1 MKALIRLKHKDSE
14 EQEILEL
21 HNEIFNK
28 QNGVAF
34 FEIDKNWELLSFKQ
48 FVCTVKGIDI
58 YEGDRVLVKGTK
70 KIGEYETTVVREQ
83 QGWTLQENKT
93 YLNNDRCFVA
103 IIEKL

>member
-1 MKALIRLKHKDSE
+1 MKALIKIKERE
-14 EQEILEL
+14 TGEILEFP
-21 HNEIFNK
+21 NEIFNK

-34 FEIDKNWELLSFKQ
+34 FEIDNNWELLSFKQ

-70 KIGEYETTVVREQ
+70 KIGEYETIIVREP

-93 YLNNDRCFVA
+93 YLNNDRCFMA

>member
-1 MKALIRLKHKDSE
+1 MKALIKLKEKYTE
-14 EQEILEL
+14 ETLEFP
-21 HNEIFNK
+21 NEVFNK

-34 FEIDKNWELLSFKQ
+34 FEIDNNWELLSFKP
-48 FVCTVKGIDI
+48 FVCTIKGMDI

-70 KIGEYETTVVREQ
+70 KIGEYETIIMREQ
-83 QGWTLQENKT
+83 QGWTLQDNKT